1 MLFSFYTPTWQE
13 SVIIAVRQFKENCPP
28 GRGTSV
34 ESVSERSGGGGIST
48 TMGKRCA
55 PLVPPPHFVL
65 VPLSGGQCMQSPR
78 SI

>member
-34 ESVSERSGGGGIST
+34 ESKANGAEGVASVPRWVNVT
-48 TMGKRCA
+48 F

-65 VPLSGGQCMQSPR
+65 VPLPGGQCR
-78 SI
+78 RFR